1 MLLPRPAAGLLA
13 EMPLAFQQVAA
24 ALARVARAAAP
35 QHADFA
41 GVVAHAHYVERL
53 RQSVMQTSTKVM
65 TVPNSDDTFLAAQ
78 VLL

>member
-1 MLLPRPAAGLLA
+1 MLLPRPAPRLLA

-41 GVVAHAHYVERL
+41 HTRNHD
-53 RQSVMQTSTKVM
+53 SDNNKVHGNAD
-65 TVPNSDDTFLAAQ
+65 VN
-78 VLL
+78 

>member
-1 MLLPRPAAGLLA
+1 MLLPRPAPRLLA

-65 TVPNSDDTFLAAQ
+65 TVPNSDDTCLAAQ